1 MPLTSLAVNILGV
14 LVFLAAG
21 WLFSHDRRK
30 IHWQSVGILTAL
42 NLVIAWILTSFSW
55 GRAAV
60 QGAAAGF
67 NELVSVAWK
76 GINFALANWV
86 GAEGVD
92 PAPVNFVV
100 GALLPILLVV
110 PLFDILTY
118 IGFLPWVIKW
128 IGRGLSVVTRQ
139 PRFEAFYSIEMMF
152 LGNTEALAIS
162 KLQMQKM
169 SPARNVVIAMMSM
182 SCVTASILAAYI
194 QMVPAE
200 FVLTA
205 VPINCL
211 NALIVTSM
219 LYPVDVPPEEDV
231 IVAYESEAEVEAV
244 PVAAGSAA
252 GSAVEGDDAGAA
264 GSETG
269 SGERAGEVVV
279 EGADSEED
287 SATADSE
294 DEKRDRAHSGGFS
307 ALVANVLKKDRGRPA
322 KEPFFSFLGDS
333 ILGAGKLVLIIT
345 ANVITFVALAALID
359 KILGAIWA
367 PLSLESILGV
377 FMFVPAML
385 LGLDPSTGWD
395 MSQIMGLKLV
405 TNEFVAMGQVTS
417 EITGYARH
425 YQAVLTVFLT
435 SFANFGTIGMI
446 IGCFKGIVDKERNDL
461 VSKNVGR
468 MLLSGI
474 LVSLMSAGIVGLFVW

>member
-1 MPLTSLAVNILGV
+1 MSSASSASSALLLAVNVLGV

-21 WLFSHDRRK
+21 WLLSHDRKK
-30 IHWQSVGILTAL
+30 IHWQSVGILTVL

-55 GRAAV
+55 GRAVV

-76 GINFALANWV
+76 GINFALSNWV

-92 PAPVNFVV
+92 PTPVNFIVS
-100 GALLPILLVV
+100 ALLPILLVV
-110 PLFDILTY
+110 PVFDILTY
-118 IGFLPWVIKW
+118 IGFLPWVITW
-128 IGRGLSVVTRQ
+128 IGRGLSFITRQ
-139 PRFEAFYSIEMMF
+139 PKFETFYSIEMMF
-152 LGNTEALAIS
+152 LGNTEALAVS
-162 KLQMQKM
+162 KLQVQKM

-211 NALIVTSM
+211 NALIVTSL

-231 IVAYESEAEVEAV
+231 IVTYENDADDADGADGADGPDGADGAGESEAD
-244 PVAAGSAA
+244 G
-252 GSAVEGDDAGAA
+252 GSAVETRDGA
-264 GSETG
+264 GSG
-269 SGERAGEVVV
+269 GL
-279 EGADSEED
+279 GALAAKLMTRSPGR
-287 SATADSE
+287 T
-294 DEKRDRAHSGGFS
+294 
-307 ALVANVLKKDRGRPA
+307 GRPA

-377 FMFVPAML
+377 VMYVPALL
-385 LGLDPSTGWD
+385 LGLDTSTSWEV
-395 MSQIMGLKLV
+395 SQLMGLKLV
-405 TNEFVAMGQVTS
+405 TNEFVAMGQIADAV
-417 EITGYARH
+417 TGYTRH
-425 YQAVLTVFLT
+425 HQAVLTVFLT
-435 SFANFGTIGMI
+435 SFANFGTLGMI
-446 IGCFKGIVDKERNDL
+446 IGCFKGLVDKERNDL
-461 VSKNVGR
+461 VAKNVGR

-474 LVSLMSAGIVGLFVW
+474 LVSLLSAGIVGIFVW

>member
-1 MPLTSLAVNILGV
+1 MSSAFLLAVNVLGV

-21 WLFSHDRRK
+21 WLLSHDRKK
-30 IHWQSVGILTAL
+30 IHWQSVGILTVL

-55 GRAAV
+55 GRAVV

-76 GINFALANWV
+76 GINFALSNWV

-92 PAPVNFVV
+92 PTPVNFIVS
-100 GALLPILLVV
+100 ALLPILLVV
-110 PLFDILTY
+110 PVFDILTY
-118 IGFLPWVIKW
+118 IGFLPWVITW
-128 IGRGLSVVTRQ
+128 IGRGLSFITRQ
-139 PRFEAFYSIEMMF
+139 PKFETFYSIEMMF
-152 LGNTEALAIS
+152 LGNTEALAVS
-162 KLQMQKM
+162 KLQVQKM

-211 NALIVTSM
+211 NALIVTSL
-219 LYPVDVPPEEDV
+219 LYPVAVPPEEDV
-231 IVAYESEAEVEAV
+231 IVTYENGADGADGADGPDSADGAGESEAD
-244 PVAAGSAA
+244 G
-252 GSAVEGDDAGAA
+252 GSAVETRDGA
-264 GSETG
+264 GSG
-269 SGERAGEVVV
+269 GL
-279 EGADSEED
+279 GALAAKLMTRSPGR
-287 SATADSE
+287 T
-294 DEKRDRAHSGGFS
+294 
-307 ALVANVLKKDRGRPA
+307 GRPA

-377 FMFVPAML
+377 VMYVPALL
-385 LGLDPSTGWD
+385 LGLDTSTSWEV
-395 MSQIMGLKLV
+395 SQLMGLKLV
-405 TNEFVAMGQVTS
+405 TNEFVAMGQIADAV
-417 EITGYARH
+417 TGYTRH
-425 YQAVLTVFLT
+425 HQAVLTVFLT
-435 SFANFGTIGMI
+435 SFANFGTLGMI
-446 IGCFKGIVDKERNDL
+446 IGCFKGLVDKERNDL
-461 VSKNVGR
+461 VAKNVGR

-474 LVSLMSAGIVGLFVW
+474 LVSLLSAGIVGIFVW

>member
-1 MPLTSLAVNILGV
+1 MSSASSASSALLLAVNLLGV

-21 WLFSHDRRK
+21 WLLSHDRKK
-30 IHWQSVGILTAL
+30 IHWQSVGILTVL

-55 GRAAV
+55 GRAVV

-76 GINFALANWV
+76 GINFALSNWV

-92 PAPVNFVV
+92 PTPVNFIVS
-100 GALLPILLVV
+100 ALLPILLVV
-110 PLFDILTY
+110 PVFDILTY
-118 IGFLPWVIKW
+118 IGFLPWVITW
-128 IGRGLSVVTRQ
+128 IGRGLSFITRQ
-139 PRFEAFYSIEMMF
+139 PKFETFYSIEMMF
-152 LGNTEALAIS
+152 LGNTEALAVS
-162 KLQMQKM
+162 KLQVQKM

-211 NALIVTSM
+211 NALIVTSL

-231 IVAYESEAEVEAV
+231 IVTYDDDADDADGADGPDGTDGADSADGSGESEAD
-244 PVAAGSAA
+244 G
-252 GSAVEGDDAGAA
+252 GSAVETRDGA
-264 GSETG
+264 GSG
-269 SGERAGEVVV
+269 GL
-279 EGADSEED
+279 GALAAKLMTRSPGR
-287 SATADSE
+287 T
-294 DEKRDRAHSGGFS
+294 
-307 ALVANVLKKDRGRPA
+307 GRPA

-377 FMFVPAML
+377 VMYVPALL
-385 LGLDPSTGWD
+385 LGLDTSTSWEV
-395 MSQIMGLKLV
+395 SQLMGLKLV
-405 TNEFVAMGQVTS
+405 TNEFVAMGQIADAV
-417 EITGYARH
+417 TGYTRH
-425 YQAVLTVFLT
+425 HQAVLTVFLT
-435 SFANFGTIGMI
+435 SFANFGTLGMI
-446 IGCFKGIVDKERNDL
+446 IGCFKGLVDKERNDL
-461 VSKNVGR
+461 VAKNVGR

-474 LVSLMSAGIVGLFVW
+474 LVSLLSAGIVGIFVW